1 MSQLASFRG
10 PTVQA
15 SYNSG
20 TAMPAT
26 FAFST
31 TDTTATIL
39 PEDLG
44 TITGTSGDLRFDVQP
59 IITDPW
65 VEVGIEKL
73 QNERN
78 SINVS
83 TYKVWECYHMRDDDN
98 KLVKKVCHDC
108 KCRINSKIKTTPSEV
123 YPGKQTK
130 KNMPKKE
137 LKMKKDGKGA
147 AEFRPIEVEYLP
159 ITSGNDLGGNSLAS
173 GTSYMVTATGTIR
186 FANTNNSIDFDVN
199 GEPVNAYQNPREPL
213 Q

>member
-108 KCRINSKIKTTPSEV
+108 KCRINSKIKTTPSEG

-130 KNMPKKE
+130 KNMPKKV
-137 LKMKKDGKGA
+137 LKMTQDGKGA
-147 AEFRPIEVEYLP
+147 AVIPNYL
-159 ITSGNDLGGNSLAS
+159 TVSS
-173 GTSYMVTATGTIR
+173 GTSYIGTTTGTIK
-186 FANTNNSIDFDVN
+186 FANTNTIDFDVN